1 MSLIAKVN
9 NVSEALAVIQTR
21 IAARPEMQAEMQ
33 KLVTFFAEWYGEN
46 TKLYAQLFDEEL
58 GKFLNESR

>member
-9 NVSEALAVIQTR
+9 DVSEALAVIQAR

-46 TKLYAQLFDEEL
+46 TKLYAKLFDEEL
-58 GKFLNESR
+58 TKFLNESR

>member
-9 NVSEALAVIQTR
+9 NVSEALAVIQAR

-46 TKLYAQLFDEEL
+46 AKLYAKLFDEEL
-58 GKFLNESR
+58 TKFLNESR

>member
-9 NVSEALAVIQTR
+9 NVSEALAVIQAR

-58 GKFLNESR
+58 RKFLNESR

>member
-9 NVSEALAVIQTR
+9 NVSEALAVILAR

-46 TKLYAQLFDEEL
+46 TKLYAKLFDEEL
-58 GKFLNESR
+58 TKFLNESR

>member
-58 GKFLNESR
+58 RKFLNESR

>member
-9 NVSEALAVIQTR
+9 NVSEALAVIQAR
-21 IAARPEMQAEMQ
+21 IVARPEMQAEMQ

-46 TKLYAQLFDEEL
+46 TKLYAKLFDEEL
-58 GKFLNESR
+58 TKFLNESR